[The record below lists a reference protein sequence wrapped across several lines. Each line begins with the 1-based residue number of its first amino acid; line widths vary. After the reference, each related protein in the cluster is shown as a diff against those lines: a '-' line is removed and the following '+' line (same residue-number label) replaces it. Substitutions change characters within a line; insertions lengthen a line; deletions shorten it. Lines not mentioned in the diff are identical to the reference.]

1 MYFCHSAEIK
11 KQFPRIVAG
20 AMFVDK
26 IHPAVDAEAYLNPWY
41 RNARSRLKAQT
52 ESQMPEISAWRK
64 AYSQMGLKPTKYR
77 SAAEALLR
85 RFRREDDLPRLHPLV
100 DFCNAL
106 SLAFAIPVA
115 AFDLDRVA
123 EFIEVRHAKGTEQH
137 LAFGG
142 KMEHPSAHEVILCD
156 GLEHAHGRRWTF
168 RQSWQSIVTSE
179 TKQVLVLCEAM
190 HESADADVP
199 VLMEKLTEGIS
210 ALWSPPQQRGMITAA
225 SDRFEFYTAFKK

>member
-1 MYFCHSAEIK
+1 MYFGHSPEIK
-11 KQFPRIVAG
+11 KQFPRIVSG
-20 AMFVDK
+20 AIFVDA
-26 IHPAVDAEAYLNPWY
+26 IHPAVDAEPYLNPWY
-41 RNARSRLKAQT
+41 QNARSRLKAQT

-123 EFIEVRHAKGTEQH
+123 EYIEVRHAKGTEQH

-142 KMEHPSAHEVILCD
+142 KMEHPSPGEVILCD

-179 TKQVLVLCEAM
+179 TKKVLVLSEAM

-199 VLMEKLTEGIS
+199 VLMDKLAEGIS
-210 ALWSPPQQRGMITAA
+210 SLWSPPQQRGMITAA
-225 SDRFEFYTAFKK
+225 SDRFEF